1 MAPGTPKKLAQ
12 AKCLLR
18 FHGPTVKCNS
28 TNSRKTTEAPDLS
41 SLATSSLTDENRTLV
56 ILNLGTKNFEAKSP
70 TRWAPTNHL
79 EVGLWL
85 HLKGFCFY
93 PSYPFFRPSMTC
105 SARLVKLHAHL
116 FFVFPRSHGWRKF
129 DSTYK
134 IETSTDGSIGSIIL
148 NQSSGI
154 FWILLFSWAMW
165 DPISSAFCSSKF
177 SRRCFK
183 LLTFTHSISLGSEG
197 ILCHAWEQ
205 GFPASRLRILQM
217 LVSSSHQM
225 GDWLVA
231 KRRFAGLRLAKNT
244 NFATAWPTECQA
256 SCLWQ
261 ASGMAYGSL

>member
-1 MAPGTPKKLAQ
+1 MGPNQPPRSRLMTP
-12 AKCLLR
+12 
-18 FHGPTVKCNS
+18 
-28 TNSRKTTEAPDLS
+28 
-41 SLATSSLTDENRTLV
+41 
-56 ILNLGTKNFEAKSP
+56 
-70 TRWAPTNHL
+70 
-79 EVGLWL
+79 
-85 HLKGFCFY
+85 LKGFLMVFVFT
-93 PSYPFFRPSMTC
+93 PVTHF
-105 SARLVKLHAHL
+105 LGHLWHVLHVLLSCTHIS

>member
-28 TNSRKTTEAPDLS
+28 TNSRKITEAPDLS

-116 FFVFPRSHGWRKF
+116 FFCLSPQSRVTKIWF
-129 DSTYK
+129 DIQDWNLNRWKYWKYHPESKQRYLLNFAIFMGDVGPYFFSFLQLK
-134 IETSTDGSIGSIIL
+134 I
-148 NQSSGI
+148 QSSMLQTPHVYTLHLVGI
-154 FWILLFSWAMW
+154 WRNPLPCLGTGLPSFQASHSPNASIFKPSNGWLA
-165 DPISSAFCSSKF
+165 CSK
-177 SRRCFK
+177 K
-183 LLTFTHSISLGSEG
+183 EI
-197 ILCHAWEQ
+197 
-205 GFPASRLRILQM
+205 
-217 LVSSSHQM
+217 
-225 GDWLVA
+225 
-231 KRRFAGLRLAKNT
+231 RRFETGKKHKFCHCLANRMSSFLFVTGKR
-244 NFATAWPTECQA
+244 
-256 SCLWQ
+256 
-261 ASGMAYGSL
+261 YGVW